1 MACLD
6 YRASKDFPEAV
17 NAQPLSNH
25 MATTWLSCS
34 TCYYENITTMP
45 FRWVKHTPT
54 DTWKSQ
60 RPSRLCSHTTA
71 LFPLWRRSTKRAR
84 PQSVLLHQEQQ
95 PHGGC
100 GMVRCNGVDC
110 SPAPLEW
117 AGWAGGLGWLLPW
130 ELVPKVRAGARC
142 RKSTGNVLTALYSV
156 DKQRA
161 EVSGVVNLSPFSST
175 KLIFLS
181 V

>member
-71 LFPLWRRSTKRAR
+71 LFPLRRRSTKRAR

-110 SPAPLEW
+110 SPGPARVGRVGRRAGVAAPLG
-117 AGWAGGLGWLLPW
+117 AGPQGQGW
-130 ELVPKVRAGARC
+130 G
-142 RKSTGNVLTALYSV
+142 T
-156 DKQRA
+156 
-161 EVSGVVNLSPFSST
+161 VS
-175 KLIFLS
+175 
-181 V
+181 